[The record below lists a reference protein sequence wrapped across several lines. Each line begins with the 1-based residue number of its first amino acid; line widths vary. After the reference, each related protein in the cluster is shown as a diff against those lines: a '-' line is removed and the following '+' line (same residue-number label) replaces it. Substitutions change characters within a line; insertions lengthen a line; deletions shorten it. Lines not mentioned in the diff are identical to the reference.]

1 MIIWIIGMSGAG
13 KTTIGKKLL
22 PMLNKHI
29 GKFVFIDGDEVR
41 EIFGNDLSHKLEDR
55 RKNANRIKHLCKLF
69 DKNNINVVCCIL
81 SIFEET
87 RDWNRKNLKKYK
99 EIYIK
104 VSMNELIRRDQKG
117 LYKGALKNEIKNVVG
132 FDIPFEEPSKSDII
146 IENDGD
152 ESIDDIVIKIMKN
165 IN

>member
-1 MIIWIIGMSGAG
+1 MSGAG

-99 EIYIK
+99 EIGIK

-152 ESIDDIVIKIMKN
+152 ESIDDIVSKL
-165 IN
+165 